1 MVPDGG
7 GVGACSNPVKDSA
20 WGSPNKSADTPYSP
34 VGGSKGL
41 QDAHDLPL
49 YVPGDGGGGARSQA
63 TKHSA
68 SGSPNE
74 SADTPYD
81 PVGGPQVPQEA
92 HGKHL
97 FVPGAGSVGEI
108 NMTHG
113 YKHRPWTG
121 LSNGTTFVEI
131 GSAVRP
137 WLSINEKANLFYYIR
152 LLSKYWLFWQSIDL
166 VLVGFFPGSGFGSD
180 MLLFQKMWFLHL
192 WPSLEVEI
200 RSREVLAAVLEP
212 LIFLVAE
219 CHLREYQT
227 HVLPTLK
234 WDNLVFPSF

>member
-7 GVGACSNPVKDSA
+7 GVGAWSNPVKDSA

-131 GSAVRP
+131 GSAVWP
-137 WLSINEKANLFYYIR
+137 WLSDKEKANLFYYIR
-152 LLSKYWLFWQSIDL
+152 LGMGLSWMCL
-166 VLVGFFPGSGFGSD
+166 
-180 MLLFQKMWFLHL
+180 
-192 WPSLEVEI
+192 
-200 RSREVLAAVLEP
+200 
-212 LIFLVAE
+212 
-219 CHLREYQT
+219 
-227 HVLPTLK
+227 
-234 WDNLVFPSF
+234 